1 MDDPRIQDGLE
12 LIQTIWYG
20 VAIQIV
26 NTAIRVYNLNPA
38 QANALKEVYLKP
50 NAYSVR
56 LRLD

>member
-1 MDDPRIQDGLE
+1 MDDPRIHDGLD

-26 NTAIRVYNLNPA
+26 NTAIRVYNLTPA
-38 QANALKEVYLKP
+38 QASALKEVYLKP
-50 NAYSVR
+50 NTYTVR